1 MVRALVVFL
10 VIVCALPVFARDRA
24 QVREFRKYNPCPITQ
39 QTKGACPGYVVDH
52 IIPLCAGGAD
62 RPFNM
67 QWQEKQEALA
77 KDKTEWALCRW
88 IRKANKEENKPLRIP
103 NDAESKGD

>member
-1 MVRALVVFL
+1 MKTQQIVRLGILLLLLVALS
-10 VIVCALPVFARDRA
+10 AGARDRA
-24 QVREFRKYNPCPITQ
+24 QVREFRKTHPCPITGQ
-39 QTKGACPGYVVDH
+39 IRGACPGWVVDH

-67 QWQEKQEALA
+67 QWQEKAEALE

-88 IRKANKEENKPLRIP
+88 IRRARKEEYKPIINP
-103 NDAESKGD
+103 PDEA